1 MKIINIIAIAC
12 CAMSPAAWS
21 QDMPTLPGKNLQP
34 VTQEQIQSLVTVCE
48 GCHGKGGHSVR
59 EEVPVIA
66 GKPADEIVAA
76 LEAFYYYERHC
87 PSVEYPREDGV
98 REIRSMCDITNQLN
112 QQEALAVAQYFE
124 AAGDETQ

>member
-1 MKIINIIAIAC
+1 MKITALIAAVG
-12 CAMSPAAWS
+12 CAAAPIAWS
-21 QDMPTLPGKNLQP
+21 QDMPTLPGNNLEP
-34 VTQEQIQSLVTVCE
+34 VTQQEIQPLIPVCE
-48 GCHGKGGHSVR
+48 GCHGPGGHSVR
-59 EEVPVIA
+59 EEVPTIA
-66 GKPADEIVAA
+66 GKPAEEIVAA

-98 REIRSMCDITNQLN
+98 RETRSMCDITNQLN